1 MYSPPQFQESRA
13 EVLAG
18 LIQRYPL
25 GCVTT
30 QTSDGLV
37 ADHIPLLFDG
47 GKLVGHVARA
57 NPIWQSEADQPFL
70 VVFQGPSAYVS
81 PNWYATKSEHG
92 KVVPTW
98 NYAVVH
104 AHCTLKAVHEPERVL
119 DILNKLTD
127 KHEADQ
133 PHPWRVADAPTG
145 FTETLLAHIVGVELT
160 VHRLQGK
167 WKISQNQPLGN
178 QATVVQG
185 LLEGG
190 SLEQLQMAQ
199 LMGNGGRC

>member
-1 MYSPPQFQESRA
+1 MYSLPHFQESRA

-37 ADHIPLLFDG
+37 ADHVPLSFDG
-47 GKLVGHVARA
+47 GK
-57 NPIWQSEADQPFL
+57 
-70 VVFQGPSAYVS
+70 
-81 PNWYATKSEHG
+81 
-92 KVVPTW
+92 
-98 NYAVVH
+98 
-104 AHCTLKAVHEPERVL
+104 
-119 DILNKLTD
+119 LNKLTD

-133 PHPWRVADAPTG
+133 PHPWRIADAPTG
-145 FTETLLAHIVGVELT
+145 FTETLLAHIVGIELT